1 MLTGDSHR
9 EHVKSGS
16 HEQAVFT
23 FVLMRGT
30 EVVVLSLFLIRSPLA
45 AIVAAVKGAVSPIS
59 GSGRVRRV
67 DGGERY
73 REF

>member
-1 MLTGDSHR
+1 
-9 EHVKSGS
+9 
-16 HEQAVFT
+16 
-23 FVLMRGT
+23 
-30 EVVVLSLFLIRSPLA
+30 VLSLFLIRAPLA
-45 AIVAAVKGAVSPIS
+45 AIVATVKGAVSPIS